1 MESLIAE
8 LKDKASD
15 VEDWMDA
22 EYNSGL
28 AFNYKCIMS
37 VLKKEYPEL
46 NMDKLEAGVNE
57 YMAEQSQCDKGR
69 EETPSGVEEQEKD
82 VGDKGPNTDVEAVPA
97 PFGIPNPSSAK
108 AIDSSTAEVVKP
120 PSQYP

>member
-57 YMAEQSQCDKGR
+57 YMAEQSQCDKGQ
-69 EETPSGVEEQEKD
+69 EETPSGVKEQEKD
-82 VGDKGPNTDVEAVPA
+82 VGDKGPNTNVEAIPA